1 MYNSHPSLPLPPSL
15 YHISMFGQ
23 VTEVANSNQMEMEGL
38 VRSMA
43 FLENEGV
50 SVATLVTDRHGQVR
64 KWLRENKPRIEH
76 LFDVWHIAKG
86 KLASE
91 WVSQPVSV

>member
-1 MYNSHPSLPLPPSL
+1 MIN
-15 YHISMFGQ
+15 ISIVQFTC
-23 VTEVANSNQMEMEGL
+23 VS
-38 VRSMA
+38 
-43 FLENEGV
+43 V